1 MTRKTLSIRLTDAE
15 TQTLSAAALRAGVG
29 LSVYVRNAALEAAGG
44 VSSEWREKAP
54 EPPVW
59 ARGLL
64 RAVKHAVRG
73 ELARNRRAR
82 AEVKRAR
89 ASRPARR

>member
-1 MTRKTLSIRLTDAE
+1 MSRKTVSIRLTDAE
-15 TQTLSAAALRAGVG
+15 TQTLGAAAARAGVG

-59 ARGLL
+59 AAGLI
-64 RAVKHAVRG
+64 RAVKRALRA
-73 ELARNRRAR
+73 ELGRTQRQR

-89 ASRPARR
+89 GSRRARH